1 MYKDKLCIKVVE
13 LDGIYYFVVD
23 LCGWRLVF
31 RTTQSGVL
39 TTKFGNLS
47 IGDEGQ
53 IEEESKTET
62 VAKTEQESAAV
73 QIGYDQ
79 IG

>member
-1 MYKDKLCIKVVE
+1 MAAA
-13 LDGIYYFVVD
+13 
-23 LCGWRLVF
+23 
-31 RTTQSGVL
+31 VL

-62 VAKTEQESAAV
+62 VAKTEQESAAI
-73 QIGYDQ
+73 QIGYDK
-79 IG
+79 IGRV